1 MIKVAGT
8 DKPVSFITNEQNAT
22 QKKYF
27 AKEIGCFQY
36 GRCTGRNWRQ
46 VENADPFC
54 TDEKTTA
61 NECPA
66 KVITRNFRTNT
77 DPATTCAGKTF
88 ADLGKVYPSVPPKV
102 EYTVTDYGKTL
113 KPLIE

>member
-36 GRCTGRNWRQ
+36 GRCTGPNWSQ

-77 DPATTCAGKTF
+77 DPATTGAGKTF
-88 ADLGKVYPSVPPKV
+88 ADLRKSISIRSSKVRVYCYRLWKNT
-102 EYTVTDYGKTL
+102 ETTY
-113 KPLIE
+113 